1 MCSPT
6 PILFSPA
13 TPATLLFFEQA
24 YSCLRIRTCYSIC
37 WSTLPPIS
45 TWLAPS
51 SLSAF
56 YSNVPF
62 SQRPNMTIL
71 LKLAMTPFLKFSLT
85 SLSNPLLFFFLQ
97 TMHYKH
103 RKDDLLYLLLLF
115 LICPFSL
122 RFLLGFCCFLSSQC
136 LEECLLPHGLPVHTC
151 ETNESWATIQCF
163 CPSSPTRK
171 FLFQTFC
178 C

>member
-85 SLSNPLLFFFLQ
+85 SLSNPLLFFFSKPCIISIEKM
-97 TMHYKH
+97 TC
-103 RKDDLLYLLLLF
+103 F
-115 LICPFSL
+115 I
-122 RFLLGFCCFLSSQC
+122 CCFYFLS
-136 LEECLLPHGLPVHTC
+136 V
-151 ETNESWATIQCF
+151 
-163 CPSSPTRK
+163 PSH
-171 FLFQTFC
+171 
-178 C
+178 